1 MYQPLPCLPSPPP
14 WNRSRPGRRS
24 FLAALAASAT
34 TLAAPS
40 LHAASQAGVCTLG
53 IFPYVPALKIGE
65 LFSPMALEFG
75 ETLGIDIQLRTSE
88 TFEKFASELAAGSY
102 DIALAHPFLYVD
114 AHEAQGYEAIASVD
128 QKLRAVIVSRRT
140 QPVGRLAELRGQTLA
155 LPPSGAGV
163 SYLLRLAMVEEGLIP
178 DVDLHLRHHR
188 TKVSCLH
195 AVAAEEAVGC
205 VVPSFLGGQLE
216 AMSEMRLVPI
226 WQSQPI
232 QSIAVTVH
240 PRMPLA
246 ARAMLQDRMLGWPA
260 SDRGRDLL
268 AHLGWP
274 GMVVAT
280 DVDYDGV
287 RRLAAKTERRHQRLS
302 R

>member
-1 MYQPLPCLPSPPP
+1 
-14 WNRSRPGRRS
+14 
-24 FLAALAASAT
+24 
-34 TLAAPS
+34 
-40 LHAASQAGVCTLG
+40 
-53 IFPYVPALKIGE
+53 
-65 LFSPMALEFG
+65 MALEFG

-178 DVDLHLRHHR
+178 GVDLHLRHHQ

-205 VVPSFLGGQLE
+205 VVPSFLGGQLRGDE
-216 AMSEMRLVPI
+216 RD
-226 WQSQPI
+226 
-232 QSIAVTVH
+232 
-240 PRMPLA
+240 A
-246 ARAMLQDRMLGWPA
+246 ARADLAEPA
-260 SDRGRDLL
+260 DPEHRGHRPSAHAAGSTRQAPGSHAGL
-268 AHLGWP
+268 AGEQ
-274 GMVVAT
+274 T
-280 DVDYDGV
+280 
-287 RRLAAKTERRHQRLS
+287 AAAICS
-302 R
+302 RIWVGPEW